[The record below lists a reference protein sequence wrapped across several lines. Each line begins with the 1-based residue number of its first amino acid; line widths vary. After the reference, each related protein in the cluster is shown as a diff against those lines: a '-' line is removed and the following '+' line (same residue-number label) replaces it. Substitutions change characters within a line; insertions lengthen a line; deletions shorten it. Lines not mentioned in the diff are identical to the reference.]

1 VRRLLPLA
9 RVKRL
14 HRERERGRVDWCWFR
29 DLSACSTLEGSSHTS
44 QLIQPTPS
52 GQRERER
59 ERERK
64 RDREREKEREREI
77 EKERENVGHRR
88 PTFTVKERDGGDGID
103 ARRMKKGE
111 EGRKRRKT

>member
-1 VRRLLPLA
+1 VLVQRPFCLLN
-9 RVKRL
+9 V
-14 HRERERGRVDWCWFR
+14 GRIESYVSVNTADAEW
-29 DLSACSTLEGSSHTS
+29 A
-44 QLIQPTPS
+44 
-52 GQRERER
+52 ERER